1 MTLEKNN
8 RKCFLVTAII
18 NAIKKNEIFDIFID
32 YGFVSTR
39 AFFPKS
45 FFPVDSNCFALCYFQ
60 NANIVA
66 WNSMKQNQTIV
77 KWTSYLTVQ
86 LFYAK
91 QTTNAS
97 KEH

>member
-1 MTLEKNN
+1 
-8 RKCFLVTAII
+8 
-18 NAIKKNEIFDIFID
+18 
-32 YGFVSTR
+32 
-39 AFFPKS
+39 
-45 FFPVDSNCFALCYFQ
+45 
-60 NANIVA
+60 
-66 WNSMKQNQTIV
+66 MKQNQTIV